1 VGFEMT
7 GELILT
13 LLLLAFAGS
22 FLSGMLGIG
31 GSIINYP
38 MLLYIPAL
46 VGVAH
51 FTEHEVAGMIA
62 VQVFFS
68 TLAGVVTVRSEKMIN
83 YKLVTFMGVAV
94 MMGSFIGGYGG
105 KFLSGHT
112 INVVYA
118 ILATIAAI
126 MMFIPKQ
133 GADYVPPEEL
143 QFNVKLAVLSAF
155 IVGTSAG
162 IVGAGGA
169 FILVPIM
176 LVLLKIPT
184 RITIASSLAITF
196 ISSMGSVTGK
206 LMAGHIPFWESVV
219 IVAASVLAAP
229 LGVKIS
235 KRMNTRVLKAI
246 LSVLILGT
254 TIKIWSEI
262 LFE

>member
-1 VGFEMT
+1 MTFE
-7 GELILT
+7 LVLT
-13 LLLLAFAGS
+13 LVVLAFAGS

-38 MLLYIPAL
+38 MLLYVPAL
-46 VGVAH
+46 LGVAS
-51 FTEHEVAGMIA
+51 FTEHEVSGMIA

-68 TLAGVVTVRSEKMIN
+68 TLAGVLSLRGEKMIN
-83 YKLVTFMGVAV
+83 YKLVTFMGVSV

-112 INVVYA
+112 INLVYA

-126 MMFIPKQ
+126 LMFIPKK
-133 GADYVPPEEL
+133 GKDYVPPEEL
-143 QFNVKLAVLSAF
+143 QFNVTAAIVSSF
-155 IVGTSAG
+155 IVGTAAG

-184 RITIASSLAITF
+184 RVTIASSLAITF

-206 LMAGHIPFWESVV
+206 LMAGHIPFWESLV
-219 IVAASVLAAP
+219 IVLASVVAAP
-229 LGVKIS
+229 LGVKVS
-235 KRMNTRVLKAI
+235 KRINTRVLKAI
-246 LSVLILGT
+246 LSVLILAT
-254 TIKIWSEI
+254 TIKVWSDI
-262 LFE
+262 LLR